1 MSTTN
6 RKLTLVFERY
16 FSTRL
21 EEASAIT
28 PGQKKDL
35 IAQLRRELNED
46 GRIPLPAGPVKA
58 SLRPAQFCQLSIIAS
73 AIALQGA
80 TKNASRP
87 SAVRLGRSKPSCWAS
102 LIIFR

>member
-21 EEASAIT
+21 EEAGAIT

-58 SLRPAQFCQLSIIAS
+58 DTNNTPAIRA
-73 AIALQGA
+73 AL
-80 TKNASRP
+80 
-87 SAVRLGRSKPSCWAS
+87 LFGR
-102 LIIFR
+102 